1 MPPPNTIAGTAE
13 SLVVIDPPKA
23 DWDIWRGTTKELT
36 YILRNTSYHVIKN
49 VTFKAMTYIKSKEQ
63 GDIGTIKN
71 YAEVGHV
78 PDRINPNSEIEVV
91 VTVTIPQ
98 NYNEVI
104 KYEGKMIEYPF
115 RVSAKALGIKS
126 IEEI

>member
-1 MPPPNTIAGTAE
+1 MPPPDTITGTAD
-13 SLVVIDPPKA
+13 SLVVIDPPMK
-23 DWDIWRGTTKELT
+23 DLCIWRGTTKDLVFK
-36 YILRNTSYHVIKN
+36 LQNTSYHVIKN
-49 VTFKAMTYIKSKEQ
+49 LTFKAMTYIKSKEQ

-71 YAEVGHV
+71 YAEVGQV
-78 PDRINPNSEIEVV
+78 PDRINPNSEIEVT

-115 RVSAKALGIKS
+115 RVTAKALGVKS